1 MDDFNIHV
9 EPLIPQTTYLSKKVD
24 ASCKCY
30 FCCFCIIICCFLVLL
45 VIRHG

>member
-30 FCCFCIIICCFLVLL
+30 FCIIICCFLVLL